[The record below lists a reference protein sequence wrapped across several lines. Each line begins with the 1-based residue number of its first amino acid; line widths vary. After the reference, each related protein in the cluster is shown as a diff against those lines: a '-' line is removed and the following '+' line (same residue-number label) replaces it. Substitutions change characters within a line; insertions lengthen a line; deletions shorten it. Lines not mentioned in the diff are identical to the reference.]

1 MLVLVPD
8 NARTEVEAVL
18 ENKDIGFVKAGQV
31 AEIKLDTFP
40 FTRYGVVPAKVAFVS
55 GDAIQDEKRGYL
67 FQARLALDQDHIQVD
82 GRSVRLSPGMTVAAE
97 IKTGR
102 RRVIEYFLDPVTR
115 NAKESLGE
123 R

>member
-1 MLVLVPD
+1 VLVPD

-82 GRSVRLSPGMTVAAE
+82 GRRVRLSPGMTVAAE

-102 RRVIEYFLDPVTR
+102 RRVIEYFLDPITR